1 MIKKI
6 KKWFVSFINNGKRV
20 NKELEELEKQDLEE
34 KSKNND
40 AVKNDVG
47 DTKLTELVA
56 VKKKEE
62 VKEDLHKKS
71 KPVKKTTKKK
81 TVVKKKEKK

>member
-6 KKWFVSFINNGKRV
+6 KNWFVSFINNWKRV
-20 NKELEELEKQDLEE
+20 NKELEELENQDLEE
-34 KSKNND
+34 KSKTNE
-40 AVKNDVG
+40 AVKNDVA

-56 VKKKEE
+56 VEKKEE

-81 TVVKKKEKK
+81 TAVKK

>member
-6 KKWFVSFINNGKRV
+6 KNWFVSFINNWKRV
-20 NKELEELEKQDLEE
+20 NKELEELENQDLEE
-34 KSKNND
+34 KSKTNEV
-40 AVKNDVG
+40 VKNDVV
-47 DTKLTELVA
+47 DTKLTELV
-56 VKKKEE
+56 VVEKKEE
-62 VKEDLHKKS
+62 VKEVLHKKS